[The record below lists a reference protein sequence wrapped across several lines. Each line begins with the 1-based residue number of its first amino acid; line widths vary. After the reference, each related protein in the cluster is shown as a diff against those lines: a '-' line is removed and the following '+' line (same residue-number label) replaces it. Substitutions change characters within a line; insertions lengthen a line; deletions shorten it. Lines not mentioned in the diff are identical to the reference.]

1 MNADFDSI
9 ELAAAIRESTATLIK
24 PNRIRKIDRQVYGVK
39 NTKTFLRGTDGDSNG
54 YPKLNYFEKFSTHKS
69 LGHF

>member
-1 MNADFDSI
+1 MNAEFDSK

-24 PNRIRKIDRQVYGVK
+24 PNKIRRVDRQVYGVK
-39 NTKTFLRGTDGDSNG
+39 KTKTFLRGSDGTSNG

>member
-1 MNADFDSI
+1 MIAEFNDA

-24 PNRIRKIDRQVYGVK
+24 PNKIRKIDRQVYGVK
-39 NTKTFLRGTDGDSNG
+39 KTKTFLRGTDGDSNG
-54 YPKLNYFEKFSTHKS
+54 YPKLNYFEKFNTHKS

>member
-1 MNADFDSI
+1 MIAEFNDA

-24 PNRIRKIDRQVYGVK
+24 PNKIRKIDRQVYGVK
-39 NTKTFLRGTDGDSNG
+39 KTKTFLRGTDGDSNG

>member
-1 MNADFDSI
+1 MIAEFNAE

-24 PNRIRKIDRQVYGVK
+24 PNKVRKIDRQVYGVK
-39 NTKTFLRGTDGDSNG
+39 KTKTFLRGTDGDSCG

>member
-1 MNADFDSI
+1 MNAEFDSI

-39 NTKTFLRGTDGDSNG
+39 KTKYSCYLYDPEN
-54 YPKLNYFEKFSTHKS
+54 PQKTHMWKDLMVHS
-69 LGHF
+69 EENF